1 MQVLILSP
9 EPPYPL
15 NSGGAFRTASLL
27 HYFARFAQVDLIL
40 ISESGAPALL
50 PQGLVRS
57 QKVIPLPRHN
67 RGAIARY
74 VRNASRALRRVPPL
88 IDRLSGL
95 SAPIERAI
103 QELIGNEGRVYDF
116 GIVEHFWGAPYVDQL
131 SSCCKRTVIN
141 LHNIES
147 VLHNRYSG
155 SGNGF
160 SNGVSNVIGEQ
171 LIRAGQRRFAAA
183 SRKLESD
190 LLPRYSAVL
199 TTSEHDASLVRAI
212 APRAHVHVYPNSLPW
227 TDLPKEDAP
236 RVDVPSGREY
246 PRLVFSANFEYHPN
260 IDAVAFLVGE
270 IWPKIRM
277 LLRLKKAHPELRLR
291 LVGRGDRSIRHLL
304 PSGPVEKTGIEVTGP
319 VEDARAEIAQATHR
333 RGSSAGGQRNPSS
346 RFSKR
351 GLPLAASLQHPWPRK
366 DSAPGMES
374 ISRWRPMQPDWRPQ
388 SSGCWTI
395 APAGNGSQPAGAVL
409 SKTIIP
415 GNPHGKAS
423 ILICNLRINRDLT
436 DILRA
441 SDALR
446 C

>member
-1 MQVLILSP
+1 MQVLMLSP

-27 HYFARFAQVDLIL
+27 HYFARFAEVDLIL

-57 QKVIPLPRHN
+57 QKVISLPRHN
-67 RGAIARY
+67 RGLIARY

-103 QELIGNEGRVYDF
+103 RELIGNEGRVYDF
-116 GIVEHFWGAPYVDQL
+116 GIVEHFWCAPYVDLL

-155 SGNGF
+155 SGDGF
-160 SNGVSNVIGEQ
+160 SNGVNSVIGEK

-212 APRAHVHVYPNSLPW
+212 APEAHVHVYPNSLPW
-227 TDLPKEDAP
+227 VDAPKTDLPK
-236 RVDVPSGREY
+236 VDGPEY

-270 IWPKIRM
+270 IWPKIRALRVLRM
-277 LLRLKKAHPELRLR
+277 LQKPHPELRLR

-304 PSGPVEKTGIEVTGP
+304 PSGPVEETGIEVTGP
-319 VEDARAEIAQATHR
+319 VEDARAEIAQATIVVAPLR
-333 RGSSAGGQRNPSS
+333 AGSGTRLKIIEAWAAARCVVAT
-346 RFSKR
+346 
-351 GLPLAASLQHPWPRK
+351 PLAAEGLGAR
-366 DSAPGMES
+366 DG
-374 ISRWRPMQPDWRPQ
+374 ID
-388 SSGCWTI
+388 I
-395 APAGNGSQPAGAVL
+395 AL
-409 SKTIIP
+409 
-415 GNPHGKAS
+415 
-423 ILICNLRINRDLT
+423 
-436 DILRA
+436 A
-441 SDALR
+441 SDAAGLAAAIVR
-446 C
+446 LLDDPVGRQRLAAGGRRTFEDKYSWESAWKSLDLDLQLTHQSGLNGYTGNF